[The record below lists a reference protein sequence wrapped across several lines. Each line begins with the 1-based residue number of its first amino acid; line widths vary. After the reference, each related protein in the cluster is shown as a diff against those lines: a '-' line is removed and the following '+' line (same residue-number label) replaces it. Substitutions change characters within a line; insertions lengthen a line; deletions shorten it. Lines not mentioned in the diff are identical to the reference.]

1 MGHCLFQRLWNK
13 DNVFLYISYP
23 GASWSEEIWH
33 GTRKNYNVSPDL
45 PSMETLPLSLYFRL
59 GPHQMTLACYVT
71 DRTFYKTM
79 CAAIG
84 KWNVKSSLLL
94 KLATFSDLPISLYFR
109 LGPHQMTLACYVT
122 DRTFY
127 KTMCAAI
134 GKWNVKSSLV
144 QKLANFSDSRTGET
158 SSRALSVAVPL
169 PRTANTVIM
178 LGIVAIV
185 EFKHC
190 FALETNI
197 LRFWDRNSLGYQVKK

>member
-45 PSMETLPLSLYFRL
+45 PSMETLPL
-59 GPHQMTLACYVT
+59 
-71 DRTFYKTM
+71 
-79 CAAIG
+79 
-84 KWNVKSSLLL
+84 
-94 KLATFSDLPISLYFR
+94 SLYFR